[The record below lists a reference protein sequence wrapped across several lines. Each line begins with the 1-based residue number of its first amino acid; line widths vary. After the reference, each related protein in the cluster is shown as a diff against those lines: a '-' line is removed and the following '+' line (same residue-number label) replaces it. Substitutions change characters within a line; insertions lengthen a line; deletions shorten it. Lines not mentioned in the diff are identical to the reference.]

1 VTIDIFTNNKKT
13 TGLIALLIIMVL
25 IPLFVSSPYYL
36 DLIIIWML
44 NSVLAMTFLIML
56 RTGLISMAIAAFY
69 GIGAYASAMLVTSLG
84 WSFWI
89 SLPLAAIITMI
100 FALIFALPLIRN
112 TGFTFVILT
121 TVIGMVFGV
130 AVGNIDALGA
140 YNGISNIPPP
150 NPINIP
156 FLPPITFESKI
167 SFFYLALF
175 LSVIC
180 ILIIK
185 AFYTAWTG
193 RAWTAIGLNQR
204 LAESLGIN
212 VFRYKLI
219 GFVLASGIA
228 GLLGSYFAHYQSFV
242 QPDTFNIFVTIYLQ
256 IYAIL
261 GGVGYAIT
269 GPIFGTAI
277 LTFIPEFLR
286 ITREYGTVFVGAL
299 VIILILFLPR
309 GLLSLFEKES
319 VLTWLKKMGEAIGL
333 KSTNEP
339 KRDTNDT

>member
-1 VTIDIFTNNKKT
+1 VKLNTITNNKKT
-13 TGLIALLIIMVL
+13 TGLIVLLVIIGL
-25 IPLFVSSPYYL
+25 IPLFIPSPYYL

-56 RTGLISMAIAAFY
+56 RTGLISMAISAFY
-69 GIGAYASAMLVTSLG
+69 GIGAYASAMLVVRLG
-84 WSFWI
+84 WSFWL
-89 SLPLAAIITMI
+89 SLPASAIITMI
-100 FALIFALPLIRN
+100 FALILALPLIKN

-130 AVGNIDALGA
+130 AVGNIEALGA

-150 NPINIP
+150 NPILIP
-156 FLPPITFESKI
+156 FLSPIGFESKI

-175 LSVIC
+175 LCLIC
-180 ILIIK
+180 VLIIK
-185 AFYTAWTG
+185 AFYAAWTG

-219 GFVLASGIA
+219 GFVLASGVA

-261 GGVGYAIT
+261 GGVGYAIA

-277 LTFIPEFLR
+277 LSFIPEFLR

-319 VLTWLKKMGEAIGL
+319 VLAWLKRMGEAIGL
-333 KSTNEP
+333 KSTGES
-339 KRDTNDT
+339 KRGTNDT